1 MRTDL
6 VVATPTYLDLTFV
19 GLDAMPALGEE
30 RFAGDLVRS
39 PGGGA
44 ITAVGAARLGLSAA
58 IAAPLG
64 DDAAGDLLREALGRD
79 GVGAVGRS
87 ARRTPVTVVL
97 PVGDDRAMVTVDPGV
112 RASSA
117 DVASLEP
124 RAVACSLDQLYCVPP
139 GAAAY
144 VTCGDEDARA
154 FAGRP
159 PARLAG
165 ARALFVSERE
175 ARALTGTDD
184 IEAAAHE
191 LAGAAENV
199 VVTRGGDGAIACCG
213 GARIDAEGF
222 DVGAPLDTTGAGDLL
237 VAAYVWADLNGFEP
251 LDRLRWAVLYAA
263 LSVTSPT
270 GVGGAVTLQRLR
282 EEGLARGLSLPAH
295 MAPETA

>member
-1 MRTDL
+1 
-6 VVATPTYLDLTFV
+6 
-19 GLDAMPALGEE
+19 
-30 RFAGDLVRS
+30 
-39 PGGGA
+39 
-44 ITAVGAARLGLSAA
+44 
-58 IAAPLG
+58 
-64 DDAAGDLLREALGRD
+64 
-79 GVGAVGRS
+79 
-87 ARRTPVTVVL
+87 
-97 PVGDDRAMVTVDPGV
+97 
-112 RASSA
+112 
-117 DVASLEP
+117 
-124 RAVACSLDQLYCVPP
+124 VACSLDQLYCVPP

>member
-1 MRTDL
+1 MGTDL

-19 GLDAMPALGEE
+19 GLDAMPVLGEE

-44 ITAVGAARLGLSAA
+44 ITAVGAARLGLSVA
-58 IAAPLG
+58 IAHPLG
-64 DDAAGDLLREALGRD
+64 DDAGGDLLREALARD
-79 GVGAVGRS
+79 GVGTVGRS

-112 RASSA
+112 RASAA

-124 RAVACSLDQLYCVPP
+124 RAVACSLDQLYCAPS
-139 GAAAY
+139 GAYAY

-175 ARALTGTDD
+175 ARALTGADD
-184 IEAAAHE
+184 VEAAARE
-191 LAGAAENV
+191 LAGAAETV
-199 VVTRGGDGAIACCG
+199 VVTRGGDGAIAWT
-213 GARIDAEGF
+213 GATHVAADGY

-237 VAAYVWADLNGFEP
+237 VAAYVWADLNEFEAEY
-251 LDRLRWAVLYAA
+251 RLRWAVLYAA
-263 LSVTSPT
+263 LSVTAPT
-270 GVGGAVTLQRLR
+270 GVGGAASLQRLR
-282 EEGLARGLSLPAH
+282 EEGLARGLRLPAH
-295 MAPETA
+295 MAAETG